1 MYRLKWECDKCNF
14 FYSSGL
20 NMSRRQEDWRQEQN
34 AAEVRQT
41 RPGSHYENRV
51 RGGDLSRTLQIVPSN
66 GAVHAQR

>member
-1 MYRLKWECDKCNF
+1 
-14 FYSSGL
+14 
-20 NMSRRQEDWRQEQN
+20 MSRRQEDWRQEQN